1 MMLRSCELC
10 LGEEKQKSRAVR
22 SLFQKYMDK
31 THWEMEGVKGEEL
44 GAHNRTPN
52 EG

>member
-1 MMLRSCELC
+1 MLRSGELC
-10 LGEEKQKSRAVR
+10 LGEEKQKSSAVR

-31 THWEMEGVKGEEL
+31 THREMEGVKGEEL
-44 GAHNRTPN
+44 SAHNKTHN